1 MSWIDTA
8 HCSTAVSE
16 NFCEVLHSLFC
27 CRFGSEIRVWI
38 LTEDHRDS
46 SGEKERVKA
55 RGAGGDCRRLFD
67 AAEEF
72 HRQDFGTTNISSLRC
87 RTLQK
92 EIHVCVGLRA
102 RLHKSCLAKI

>member
-55 RGAGGDCRRLFD
+55 RGAGGGTAGGCLMQLKNSTDRILELQTSLLSD
-67 AAEEF
+67 AEPCKKKYMF
-72 HRQDFGTTNISSLRC
+72 
-87 RTLQK
+87 
-92 EIHVCVGLRA
+92 VCGA
-102 RLHKSCLAKI
+102 KSKTS